1 MKEMWVRFLGQG
13 DPLEQEMAS
22 YSSIPSWEIPWTEE
36 TGRLQSME
44 LQKNQ
49 TPIEKTV
56 FSTLYNLASFVI
68 VEMWMDLKSVILS
81 DVRKRETTIVY

>member
-36 TGRLQSME
+36 TGRL
-44 LQKNQ
+44 
-49 TPIEKTV
+49 
-56 FSTLYNLASFVI
+56 
-68 VEMWMDLKSVILS
+68 
-81 DVRKRETTIVY
+81 